1 MQLLHVRQKMKV
13 GDLVKAEHSEAIG
26 LVVDIIQ
33 KKCWRTSER
42 GAGVDWSR
50 VDPEPHAVVL
60 YTHNSGTVNIPTVD
74 LEVISESR

>member
-1 MQLLHVRQKMKV
+1 MKV
-13 GDLVKAEHSEAIG
+13 GDLVKAEYSKEIG

-42 GAGVDWSR
+42 GAGVDWNK

-60 YTHNSGTVNIPTVD
+60 YSHNNGTVNIPTTD
-74 LEVISESR
+74 LKVIND